1 MRLIIIDGNSIV
13 NRAFYGIKQLSTK
26 SGQFTNAIYGFMNIL
41 IKLKQEY
48 NPDALAVAFDL
59 KAPTFRHKMFDGYKA
74 GRKPMP
80 PELASQMPLLKQL
93 LTALGYSIVEKEGYE
108 ADDILGTLSVA
119 CKQGD
124 MCYIATGDRDSLQL
138 ISDNTHVLL
147 ASTKAGKPVT
157 VEYDK
162 DRLKEEYG
170 VEPKQM
176 IEIKALM
183 GDASDKIP
191 GVAGI
196 GQKTA
201 GSLIQ
206 QYGNIDYIYENLQTL
221 SIKPGIRQK
230 LESDKKNAYLSR
242 ELGTICLNAP
252 INTDLEFYIPKPV
265 DAGAAIKLLAQLE
278 MFSLIEKLGLTA
290 DVNLTY
296 EPETKSEEQTAKA
309 VRFTEER
316 DLCALL
322 GKFKNENKV
331 YFVTQYSNGRP
342 IAFFFAFHD
351 EVRYVSDTCF
361 DFDIFLK
368 DFFEGEWEKYTT
380 DVKPLYKYAI
390 TKNISLKNVVM
401 DLRLA
406 GYILNPSETS
416 YSTTRLAAEY
426 FVPIPEIDCPSL
438 LKEDALNAAIL
449 PKLCEKIYDSICE
462 SGQEHLYR
470 EIELPIARVLAGME
484 NNGFLVDRTAIEA
497 YGDMLSNSID
507 EITNRIFNEVGFSF
521 NLNSPKQLG
530 EALFD
535 KLGLP
540 YGKKT
545 KRGYSTNADVLQS
558 LSYDY
563 PIVADVLKYR
573 MLAKLKSTY
582 CDGLTKQIEPDG
594 RIHTVFNQTET
605 RTGRISSLEPNL
617 QNIPVRYKEGREI
630 RRFFVAGE
638 GKILVDADYS
648 QIELRVLAHIA
659 NDTAMINA
667 FNNGEDIHLIT
678 ASQVFN
684 LPPNMI
690 TPLMRTRAKA
700 VNFGIV
706 YGIGAFSLAKDIGVT
721 RRQAD
726 EYIKGYLS
734 HYSGVDRY
742 MKQVVQNS
750 KQSGY
755 AQTIF
760 GRRRYLPELASSNKI
775 TQAFGERVARNMPVQ
790 GTAADI
796 IKIAMIRVYDRLKK
810 EAPEAKLILQVHDEL
825 IVECDQSDSENVKE
839 ILIQEMENACKLKVP
854 LVVDAHIG
862 KTWYATKG

>member
-322 GKFKNENKV
+322 GKFKNENKA

-342 IAFFFAFHD
+342 IAFFFAFDD
-351 EVRYVSDTCF
+351 EVRYVSDTSF

-462 SGQEHLYR
+462 SGQERLYR

-810 EAPEAKLILQVHDEL
+810 EVPEAKLILQVHDEL
-825 IVECDQSDSENVKE
+825 IVECDRSDSENVKE